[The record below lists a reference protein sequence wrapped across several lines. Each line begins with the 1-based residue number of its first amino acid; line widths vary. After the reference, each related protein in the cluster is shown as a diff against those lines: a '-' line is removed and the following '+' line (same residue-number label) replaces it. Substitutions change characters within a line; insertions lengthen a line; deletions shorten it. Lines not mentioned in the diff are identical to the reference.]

1 MTGIC
6 KCGITCNINM
16 KSLHFF
22 VTNNAYPKR
31 VQATAIN
38 SRKPTSQQ
46 GELSEHVG
54 THLMHFNCYSQSFRS
69 GSRSFSVTDSVMML
83 VGLIRTLTLIDI

>member
-1 MTGIC
+1 MRCIAGIR
-6 KCGITCNINM
+6 KRGITYNINM

-31 VQATAIN
+31 VQAKAIN
-38 SRKPTSQQ
+38 SWKPTSQQ
-46 GELSEHVG
+46 GVLSEHIG
-54 THLMHFNCYSQSFRS
+54 THLMHFNCGV
-69 GSRSFSVTDSVMML
+69 GSRSFSVTDSVMTL